1 MNTTALDCCL
11 QLQAAHARLQLA
23 LDDGLGTWHGLS
35 LADFV
40 LLRAVDGA
48 GDGGLATAQLV
59 PPLGVQ
65 RSAVVRQLLQLE
77 KTGLVERVRSPQ
89 GERRVLLRG
98 PGRALLHEAAATV
111 ASLCEDAAAGLDLQ
125 SLAAGAASLQRLASG
140 LRRP

>member
-1 MNTTALDCCL
+1 MNASALDCCL

-40 LLRAVDGA
+40 LLRAVDAA
-48 GDGGLATAQLV
+48 GDDGLANAQLV
-59 PPLGVQ
+59 QPLGVQ

-77 KTGLVERVRSPQ
+77 KTGLVERVRTPR

-98 PGRALLHEAAATV
+98 PGRALLHEAASTV
-111 ASLCEDAAAGLDLQ
+111 ASLCDDAAAGLDTQ
-125 SLAAGAASLQRLASG
+125 ALAAAAASLQRFTAG